1 MKYNNKRKNEMCF
14 NILENIAYYELKSKI
29 LTIEILN
36 TMKNPL
42 KEGDI
47 IKNWDN
53 KCKEINQKKKAQK
66 RFNNYIKRLRIIYNK
81 INNGSELYNFNLNL
95 RINNK

>member
-1 MKYNNKRKNEMCF
+1 MKHDNTRKNEVCF
-14 NILENIAYYELKSKI
+14 YILENIAHYELKSQI

-42 KEGDI
+42 KEGNI
-47 IKNWDN
+47 INNWNN
-53 KCKEINQKKKAQK
+53 KCKAINQKKKAQK
-66 RFNNYIKRLRIIYNK
+66 RFNNYIKRLRIIYDK

-95 RINNK
+95 KIDD